1 MSRILARDT
10 LTRIEDYQVE
20 TLPDA
25 NIIVNANETN
35 WNQLPEVMHALQSRA
50 ADHAFNR
57 YPPMHGEDLS
67 AAIGKKLGIAPEQ
80 VVVGNGSS
88 ELLEKVCYAFGGKG
102 RKIAVPVPSFSMY
115 QTYAVLAD
123 SEPACFSLTEEG
135 LVDPDAVIAF
145 CKKQQPSLLIIC
157 NPNNPTGTFTGK
169 KAMEKIIR
177 QMDCPVVMDEAYMD
191 FAVEEGTMA
200 EISTLD
206 LVNQVDNLLVLKT
219 FSKAYGLANL
229 RIGYGVGSPEVMQ
242 VLKKVLLPYT
252 VNGFSLMAAETLFQL
267 PGVLQGRV
275 QAVIKGRKY
284 LAENLQRL
292 GFKVL
297 PSATNFLL
305 VQPQGAVLDNLGAK
319 AGASSLAQEEKAKA
333 AGSYLFHALLQEKIL
348 VRDFSQHPLLPGALR
363 ITVGTDEENAQII
376 AGIRGVLQN
385 GEG

>member
-1 MSRILARDT
+1 
-10 LTRIEDYQVE
+10 
-20 TLPDA
+20 
-25 NIIVNANETN
+25 
-35 WNQLPEVMHALQSRA
+35 
-50 ADHAFNR
+50 
-57 YPPMHGEDLS
+57 
-67 AAIGKKLGIAPEQ
+67 
-80 VVVGNGSS
+80 
-88 ELLEKVCYAFGGKG
+88 
-102 RKIAVPVPSFSMY
+102 
-115 QTYAVLAD
+115 
-123 SEPACFSLTEEG
+123 
-135 LVDPDAVIAF
+135 
-145 CKKQQPSLLIIC
+145 
-157 NPNNPTGTFTGK
+157 
-169 KAMEKIIR
+169 
-177 QMDCPVVMDEAYMD
+177 
-191 FAVEEGTMA
+191 
-200 EISTLD
+200 
-206 LVNQVDNLLVLKT
+206 
-219 FSKAYGLANL
+219 
-229 RIGYGVGSPEVMQ
+229 MQ